1 MRKGVERE
9 NRYFRFLKR
18 LRAGGRSN
26 MYGAIPYLASAFGCD
41 RNEAFRIVC
50 EWMDAEAAMSPD
62 AERTPQ
68 RRSAVVELAG
78 EREPSLFD
86 PAPVAA
92 SPSPAPKR
100 AVPRVAPKVAPKR
113 AGKAPVSK
121 RVAGASRPAAAARSP
136 ASRKSAKARKAS
148 RGKAA

>member
-50 EWMDAEAAMSPD
+50 EWMDAEAAASPD
-62 AERTPQ
+62 AERAPQ
-68 RRSAVVELAG
+68 RRPAAG
-78 EREPSLFD
+78 EHVREREPSLFD
-86 PAPVAA
+86 PAPAVA
-92 SPSPAPKR
+92 SPSPPPKR
-100 AVPRVAPKVAPKR
+100 VTPRVAPKAAPKR
-113 AGKAPVSK
+113 AGKEPVSR
-121 RVAGASRPAAAARSP
+121 RVSGTSRPAAAPRSP
-136 ASRKSAKARKAS
+136 TPRKAGKPRKPS